1 MNKHI
6 VGASVLAL
14 AILHAPTASAASAA
28 SAENAQARDFP
39 RRTITIIDPY
49 PAGGSTDVLSRLLGE
64 QMGRALGQPVVV
76 EARPGAAGTIGSAK
90 VARARPDGYTLL
102 VGNPG
107 PNAIAASAFSRLPYD
122 VEKDFAPIMIAAT
135 VPMMFCVPSASP
147 LKTPADLI
155 ALGKSGKGAN
165 FGSTGPGGISHL
177 IGELFNRD
185 AGTRFSHVP
194 YKGAAPMSMA
204 IMSGELDFG
213 MLTGPD
219 AMPHVRGGKIRCIAT
234 AGASRSAYFPD
245 VPTWSEVGVPGVKV
259 DLWFGY
265 LAPAGTPAPIIDK
278 LHGALLA
285 ALGDPTVKAKLDE
298 LSISVTPGSPLSFAQ
313 RIQADRR
320 LYGSIVKAI
329 NLQLD

>member
-1 MNKHI
+1 MKKHI
-6 VGASVLAL
+6 AAILVLAL
-14 AILHAPTASAASAA
+14 AALQVH
-28 SAENAQARDFP
+28 AQATDFP

-64 QMGRALGQPVVV
+64 QMARSLGQPVVV
-76 EARPGAAGTIGSAK
+76 EARPGAAGTIGSAQ

-107 PNAIAASAFSRLPYD
+107 PNAIAASAFTRLPYD

-135 VPMMFCVPSASP
+135 VPVMFCVSAASP

-155 ALGKSGKGAN
+155 ALGRSGKEAN
-165 FGSTGPGGISHL
+165 FGSTGPGGISHI

-185 AGTRFSHVP
+185 AGTQFKHIP
-194 YKGAAPMSMA
+194 YKGAAPMSLA

-219 AMPHVRGGKIRCIAT
+219 AMPHVRGGKMRCIAT
-234 AGASRSAYFPD
+234 AGSRRSAHFPG
-245 VPTWSEVGVPGVKV
+245 VATWSEAGLPQVKA
-259 DLWFGY
+259 DIWFGY
-265 LAPAGTPAPIIDK
+265 LAPAGTPAPIIAK
-278 LHGALLA
+278 LHAALSA
-285 ALGDPTVKAKLDE
+285 ALGNSSVKAKLDE
-298 LSISVTPGSPLSFAQ
+298 LSISVTPGSPQAFAQ
-313 RIQADRR
+313 RIQSDRA
-320 LYGSIVKAI
+320 LYGGIVKAI